1 MSVRK
6 WENVKD
12 GDLQKVYLYNH
23 MIDTAINNG
32 YGTPRIVYPLG
43 KPPPKT
49 ARQEKKQ

>member
-1 MSVRK
+1 
-6 WENVKD
+6 
-12 GDLQKVYLYNH
+12 

-49 ARQEKKQ
+49 ARQRKSNDIGRIGDWCLC